1 MTRQTSHSKILD
13 DTPAKAVLVGGIG
26 EVDIETAEVVRIGE
40 KCAENS
46 EFEDGA
52 YR

>member
-13 DTPAKAVLVGGIG
+13 GTPVKIVLVGGFG
-26 EVDIETAEVVRIGE
+26 EFGIETAQVVRIGE

-46 EFEDGA
+46 EFEDRA
-52 YR
+52 C